1 MSEDKNPIVVGF
13 VNGRRPGVLAL
24 LLKTSRPTSRG
35 LSRPF
40 LALVRDIDCT
50 LYPTIVFTF
59 VVVTLPAV
67 ADCTE
72 GSDLIALLTK
82 QRNDALDLNTKLQAD
97 LITTQMEL
105 AELKKEEEK
114 EEQVN

>member
-1 MSEDKNPIVVGF
+1 MNDKQSKY
-13 VNGRRPGVLAL
+13 VNNV
-24 LLKTSRPTSRG
+24 
-35 LSRPF
+35 
-40 LALVRDIDCT
+40 
-50 LYPTIVFTF
+50 
-59 VVVTLPAV
+59 
-67 ADCTE
+67 
-72 GSDLIALLTK
+72 IALLTK

>member
-1 MSEDKNPIVVGF
+1 MKGRNMIDKQSKY
-13 VNGRRPGVLAL
+13 VNNG
-24 LLKTSRPTSRG
+24 
-35 LSRPF
+35 
-40 LALVRDIDCT
+40 
-50 LYPTIVFTF
+50 
-59 VVVTLPAV
+59 
-67 ADCTE
+67 
-72 GSDLIALLTK
+72 IALLTK

>member
-1 MSEDKNPIVVGF
+1 MKGRNMNDKQSKY
-13 VNGRRPGVLAL
+13 VNNVL
-24 LLKTSRPTSRG
+24 
-35 LSRPF
+35 
-40 LALVRDIDCT
+40 
-50 LYPTIVFTF
+50 
-59 VVVTLPAV
+59 
-67 ADCTE
+67 
-72 GSDLIALLTK
+72 ALLTK

>member
-1 MSEDKNPIVVGF
+1 MKGRNMDDKQSKY
-13 VNGRRPGVLAL
+13 VNNV
-24 LLKTSRPTSRG
+24 
-35 LSRPF
+35 
-40 LALVRDIDCT
+40 
-50 LYPTIVFTF
+50 
-59 VVVTLPAV
+59 
-67 ADCTE
+67 
-72 GSDLIALLTK
+72 IALLTK

>member
-1 MSEDKNPIVVGF
+1 MKGRNMNDKQSKY
-13 VNGRRPGVLAL
+13 VNNV
-24 LLKTSRPTSRG
+24 
-35 LSRPF
+35 
-40 LALVRDIDCT
+40 
-50 LYPTIVFTF
+50 
-59 VVVTLPAV
+59 
-67 ADCTE
+67 
-72 GSDLIALLTK
+72 IALFKK

>member
-1 MSEDKNPIVVGF
+1 MKGRNMNDNQSKY
-13 VNGRRPGVLAL
+13 VNNV
-24 LLKTSRPTSRG
+24 
-35 LSRPF
+35 
-40 LALVRDIDCT
+40 
-50 LYPTIVFTF
+50 
-59 VVVTLPAV
+59 
-67 ADCTE
+67 
-72 GSDLIALLTK
+72 IALLTK

>member
-1 MSEDKNPIVVGF
+1 MKGRNINDKQSKY
-13 VNGRRPGVLAL
+13 VNNV
-24 LLKTSRPTSRG
+24 
-35 LSRPF
+35 
-40 LALVRDIDCT
+40 
-50 LYPTIVFTF
+50 
-59 VVVTLPAV
+59 
-67 ADCTE
+67 
-72 GSDLIALLTK
+72 IALLTK